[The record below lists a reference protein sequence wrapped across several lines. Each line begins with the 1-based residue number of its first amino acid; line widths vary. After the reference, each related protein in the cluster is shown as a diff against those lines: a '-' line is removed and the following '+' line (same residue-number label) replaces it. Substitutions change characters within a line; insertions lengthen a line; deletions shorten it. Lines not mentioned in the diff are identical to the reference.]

1 MPYTKTKRL
10 RERAARIVERRA
22 AKSPLSRM
30 NTEDRKRIMPLR
42 DGVELIGIPSEH
54 RADELAA

>member
-10 RERAARIVERRA
+10 RDRAARIVERRA

-30 NTEDRKRIMPLR
+30 KIEDRKRIMPLR
-42 DGVELIGIPSEH
+42 DGVELIGIPNEH